1 MARSISNNRLESLLR
16 TGPNKRVEFR
26 VAMSTSVMLSSY
38 VTIPLGSRGGSQETV
53 RRELVRLMAT
63 LVGME
68 GSAWTWNYRLP
79 LTTVETKCGGKE
91 VDVSPQELVW
101 RKRKVYLTSAGF
113 ELVRGDLCMQH

>member
-1 MARSISNNRLESLLR
+1 MARSTSNNRLESLLR

-79 LTTVETKCGGKE
+79 LTSVEE
-91 VDVSPQELVW
+91 
-101 RKRKVYLTSAGF
+101 RKWT
-113 ELVRGDLCMQH
+113 